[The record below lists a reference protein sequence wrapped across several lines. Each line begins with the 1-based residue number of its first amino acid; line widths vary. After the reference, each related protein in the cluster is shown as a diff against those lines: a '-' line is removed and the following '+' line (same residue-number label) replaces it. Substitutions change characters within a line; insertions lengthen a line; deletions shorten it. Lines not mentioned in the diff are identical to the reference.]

1 MYLCSPP
8 PPSKSQTGGS
18 DYEGDSF
25 SVTFPAGENV
35 ISFNVTI
42 IDDNIAECAK
52 LFTLDLEIPGAAAT
66 MGVIKGSPDSAT
78 VNIFDDDGKLIC

>member
-1 MYLCSPP
+1 M
-8 PPSKSQTGGS
+8 
-18 DYEGDSF
+18 
-25 SVTFPAGENV
+25 

-52 LFTLDLEIPGAAAT
+52 LFTLDVEIPDAAAT

-78 VNIFDDDGKLIC
+78 VHILDDDGE

>member
-1 MYLCSPP
+1 M
-8 PPSKSQTGGS
+8 
-18 DYEGDSF
+18 
-25 SVTFPAGENV
+25 

-52 LFTLDLEIPGAAAT
+52 LFTLDLEIPDAAAT

-78 VNIFDDDGKLIC
+78 VHIFDEDGEWDHLLMLFINVI

>member
-1 MYLCSPP
+1 M
-8 PPSKSQTGGS
+8 
-18 DYEGDSF
+18 
-25 SVTFPAGENV
+25 

-52 LFTLDLEIPGAAAT
+52 LFTLDLEIPGAAAA

-78 VNIFDDDGKLIC
+78 VHIMDDDGE